1 MAGNFDIDRI
11 AELARIKLS
20 ESEKDRLGK
29 HLATIIEYIDH
40 LDTLDTTDVEPT
52 SHVLAIQNVFRKD
65 ELKPSPPEKDY
76 LKLAPASV
84 KGHYEV
90 PQII

>member
-20 ESEKDRLGK
+20 NSEKDRLGK
-29 HLATIIEYIDH
+29 HLSTIIEYIRH
-40 LDTLDTTDVEPT
+40 LDTLDTTDVKPT

-65 ELKPSPPEKDY
+65 ELKPSLPKKNY
-76 LKLAPASV
+76 LELAPASV